1 MAYTVQ
7 ALCQFSVCTA
17 RHVHDCFADFVA
29 KNLSVDVSVPSV
41 PGYTTLMSV
50 FGWIIIHQNVDSN
63 FNWYRLWADYKAG
76 FGSIDADFWL
86 GLEKMH
92 LLTSSQAYRLR
103 VEVQEETT
111 GDWYSAEYWTG
122 TRPSTGLVLGRVLD
136 VHDRRRDERVVSHP
150 RGRLQR
156 RRRGQNARVP
166 TNSMDDERDELHHA
180 RPRQRQLCRRQL
192 RTFQFWRLVVQL
204 MQLRLPHVPQHF
216 SRLVAGARCQFE
228 CWSLL
233 PGASLNVGILCPV
246 PV

>member
-136 VHDRRRDERVVSHP
+136 WYSAEYWTGTRPSTGRSRSATRRTSGIASTWTATAETPGTECACANKLD
-150 RGRLQR
+150 GR
-156 RRRGQNARVP
+156 
-166 TNSMDDERDELHHA
+166 
-180 RPRQRQLCRRQL
+180 
-192 RTFQFWRLVVQL
+192 
-204 MQLRLPHVPQHF
+204 
-216 SRLVAGARCQFE
+216 
-228 CWSLL
+228 
-233 PGASLNVGILCPV
+233 
-246 PV
+246 